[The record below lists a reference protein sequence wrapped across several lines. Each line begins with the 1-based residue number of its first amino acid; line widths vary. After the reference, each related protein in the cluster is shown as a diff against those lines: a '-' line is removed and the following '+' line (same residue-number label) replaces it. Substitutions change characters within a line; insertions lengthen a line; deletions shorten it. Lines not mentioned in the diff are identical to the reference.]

1 MTSSI
6 ELVQRFR
13 GLRALVLGDVMLDTY
28 IAGAAERLCREAP
41 VPVVRKSAEEY
52 APGGAANTAANLR
65 ALGADVTLIGLI
77 GPDRPGA
84 LLREALRQRGIDDA
98 TLVEDTAIETLH
110 KVRILADGQ
119 FVVRIDE
126 GDARRCSLAA
136 RRRLIEHLETH
147 LPGADVLVVSDYAYG
162 VLDQSLIDRLATL
175 RRRRPCPLIVD
186 SKQLLRF
193 KRAGAT
199 VVTPNHLEACA
210 AVDAPAA
217 ANEPHRLE
225 VLEQIGRR
233 LLSKLET
240 EHVAITLAGDGV
252 LLLGRD
258 GTAHHLPAYQVTSA
272 SSIGAGD
279 AFAAALAL
287 ALAAGTDCLT
297 ATRIAVEAAGLAVR
311 RRGTVVVEHQE
322 LLRRVSLSSMYAQS
336 SQGILN
342 VPALLSRLNAERLA
356 GRRIV
361 LTCGIFDILHAGHVD
376 FLRRARALGDV
387 LVVGIN
393 SDQSAR
399 RLAGRGGLF
408 NHERD
413 RLALV
418 AALDPVDHAV
428 LFDEDT
434 PTALIRWICPHIY
447 VKGADHASAELPE
460 SGAVREVGGELVLL
474 PLSRPTGNQDVIDR
488 AIALSAGNGRI
499 DQIGGQP

>member
-1 MTSSI
+1 MTLSI
-6 ELVQRFR
+6 ELVQKFR
-13 GLRALVLGDVMLDTY
+13 GLRAVVLGDVMLDTY

-77 GPDRPGA
+77 GPDRAGS
-84 LLREALRQRGIDDA
+84 LLRETLLQRGIADA
-98 TLVEDTAIETLH
+98 YLVEDAAIETLH
-110 KVRILADGQ
+110 KLRVLADGQ

-126 GDARRCSLAA
+126 GDTHRCSLVA
-136 RRRLIEHLETH
+136 RRRLIEHIERQ

-162 VLDQSLIDRLATL
+162 VIDQELIERLASL
-175 RRRRPCPLIVD
+175 RRRQPHPLVVD
-186 SKQLLRF
+186 SKQLQRF

-210 AVDAPAA
+210 AVDVPEAT
-217 ANEPHRLE
+217 NGPHHLE

-233 LLSKLET
+233 LLKRLET

-252 LLLGRD
+252 LLLSRD
-258 GTAHHLPAYQVTSA
+258 GTANHLPACQVTSA

-287 ALAAGTDCLT
+287 GLAAGGDCLT

-322 LLRRVSLSSMYAQS
+322 LLRRVSLSSIYAQPG
-336 SQGILN
+336 QRILD
-342 VPALLSRLNAERLA
+342 VPALVSRLHAERRA
-356 GRRIV
+356 GRKIV
-361 LTCGIFDILHAGHVD
+361 LTCGIFDTLHAGHVG

-393 SDQSAR
+393 SDRSAR
-399 RLAGRGGLF
+399 RLVGQDGLF

-418 AALDPVDHAV
+418 AALESVDHAV

-434 PTALIRWICPHIY
+434 PAALIRWIRPDVY

-460 SGAVREVGGELVLL
+460 SEAVREVGGELVYL
-474 PLSRPTGNQDVIDR
+474 PLSGPESGKDVIDH
-488 AIALSAGNGRI
+488 ATAQSMGNGRI
-499 DQIGGQP
+499 DQIGGQA